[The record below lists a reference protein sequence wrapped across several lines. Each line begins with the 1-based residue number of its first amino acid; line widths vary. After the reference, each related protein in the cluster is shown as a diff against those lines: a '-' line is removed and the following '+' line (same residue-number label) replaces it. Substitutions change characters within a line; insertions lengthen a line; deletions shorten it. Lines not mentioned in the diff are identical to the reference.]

1 MVNTAKDFLLKMDK
15 AHFDSTKMLE
25 GARPPRFDYEW
36 VGPKTLIMHYKSQR
50 GLIDIMVGL
59 IKGVGKY
66 FKENLQVRKLDD
78 KRVEIVFE
86 K

>member
-1 MVNTAKDFLLKMDK
+1 
-15 AHFDSTKMLE
+15 
-25 GARPPRFDYEW
+25 
-36 VGPKTLIMHYKSQR
+36 VGPKTLIMHYKSHR
-50 GLIDIMVGL
+50 GLIDFMVGL

-66 FKENLQVRKLDD
+66 FKENLQVRKLGD

>member
-1 MVNTAKDFLLKMDK
+1 MDQV
-15 AHFDSTKMLE
+15 HFTSTKTIE
-25 GARPPRFDYEW
+25 GAKPSRFDYQW
-36 VGPKTLIMHYKSQR
+36 VNDKTLIMHYKSHR
-50 GLIDIMVGL
+50 GLIDFMVGL

-66 FKENLQVRKLDD
+66 FNEDLRVRKLDN